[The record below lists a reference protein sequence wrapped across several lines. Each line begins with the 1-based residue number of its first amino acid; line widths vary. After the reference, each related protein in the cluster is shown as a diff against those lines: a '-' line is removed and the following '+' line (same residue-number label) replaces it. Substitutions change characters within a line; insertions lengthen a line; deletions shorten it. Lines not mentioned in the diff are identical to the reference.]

1 MWKKKFVYV
10 LNYLKTFKAVHKNN
24 PQTHPP
30 HQNKKNCIDDSCI
43 FQSLYS
49 PKVAGTI
56 IALRLPS
63 FTKNCVSG
71 IKQKKWTPPLNS
83 AYIHISLGTKFQL
96 KLTILFFYFFIF
108 FGSNLPTK
116 RVFPVKN
123 RKSEDYHWFLHI
135 LISIGTEFQLNAA
148 FHTQGRGN

>member
-1 MWKKKFVYV
+1 MWKTKFVYV
-10 LNYLKTFKAVHKNN
+10 LNYSKTFMAVHKNN
-24 PQTHPP
+24 SQAHPP
-30 HQNKKNCIDDSCI
+30 HQNKKSFVDDSCI

-96 KLTILFFYFFIF
+96 KLTILFFFGGG
-108 FGSNLPTK
+108 GSNLPTK

-123 RKSEDYHWFLHI
+123 RKSEDYHWILHI
-135 LISIGTEFQLNAA
+135 LISLGTEFQLNAA
-148 FHTQGRGN
+148 FHTQGRRN

>member
-1 MWKKKFVYV
+1 MWKTKFVYV
-10 LNYLKTFKAVHKNN
+10 LNYSKTFMAVHKNN
-24 PQTHPP
+24 SQTHPP
-30 HQNKKNCIDDSCI
+30 HQNKKSFVDDSCI

-96 KLTILFFYFFIF
+96 KLTILFFYFFWIKF
-108 FGSNLPTK
+108 AHKKGISSQKQKKWRLPLNSAYSN
-116 RVFPVKN
+116 
-123 RKSEDYHWFLHI
+123 
-135 LISIGTEFQLNAA
+135 
-148 FHTQGRGN
+148 

>member
-1 MWKKKFVYV
+1 M
-10 LNYLKTFKAVHKNN
+10 AVHKNN
-24 PQTHPP
+24 SQAHPP
-30 HQNKKNCIDDSCI
+30 HQNKKSFVDDSCI

-96 KLTILFFYFFIF
+96 KLTILFFFGGGDQICSQKGYFQSKTEKVKTTIEFCIF
-108 FGSNLPTK
+108 
-116 RVFPVKN
+116 
-123 RKSEDYHWFLHI
+123 
-135 LISIGTEFQLNAA
+135 
-148 FHTQGRGN
+148 